1 MHLQHP
7 SHCFDSPVKL
17 RLPLPLPTIKR
28 LLRRAHSHLVLPP
41 RQAIIRVLR
50 KLIERHAD
58 LGAVLDVRLVL
69 LVVDFRYGGSDVLA
83 RSCMGIGAVA
93 LTLYGGRVELDY
105 FHCGL
110 LQLLLQAEDE
120 LVQRGFA
127 GAVVGTS

>member
-1 MHLQHP
+1 MRLQHP

-28 LLRRAHSHLVLPP
+28 LLRRAHSHLVLPR

-50 KLIERHAD
+50 ELIERHAD

-69 LVVDFRYGGSDVLA
+69 LVVDFRYGGSDVPCA
-83 RSCMGIGAVA
+83 FMRGNRPVA

-110 LQLLLQAEDE
+110 L
-120 LVQRGFA
+120 
-127 GAVVGTS
+127 